1 MYRIRKAELTDV
13 ERLQALQFQINAFH
27 KKHLPD
33 DFLSP
38 EEIAKNINLNEFID
52 SQNYIV
58 LVVEHDNDV
67 AGFVMGNVW
76 ERKSWV
82 LQRRQIASLQ
92 QIAVDTAHQRK
103 GLGKMLV
110 EAFEHE
116 AKQKGSEE
124 LWLEVYAFNEDAIE
138 LYKRQGIEPTLLF
151 GQKRLIA

>member
-1 MYRIRKAELTDV
+1 MYRIRKAEFTDV

-27 KKHLPD
+27 KARLPD

-38 EEIAKNINLNEFID
+38 EEIEKNINLNEFID
-52 SQNYIV
+52 SHNYIV
-58 LVVEHDNDV
+58 LVVEHDEGV

-92 QIAVDTAHQRK
+92 QIAVDTAHQRH

-110 EAFEHE
+110 EAFEQE
-116 AKQKGSEE
+116 AKKKGSEE
-124 LWLEVYAFNEDAIE
+124 LWLEVYAFNEDAIK

-151 GQKRLIA
+151 GQKRLT